1 MTSVLQLYD
10 VCVLAESKSALLCVF
25 VHVCFCVFVHM
36 HVCGWGAG
44 GTSGLFSLP
53 LSFSAF
59 VGL

>member
-1 MTSVLQLYD
+1 MTSMLQLYD
-10 VCVLAESKSALLCVF
+10 VCVLAESMSALV
-25 VHVCFCVFVHM
+25 CVFVHM

-44 GTSGLFSLP
+44 RTSGLFSLP